1 MLKTYNNKPRH
12 NVLAGSLIW
21 QSLALQRHFNV
32 HLNVVMQFD
41 ITLMHKIL
49 DV

>member
-1 MLKTYNNKPRH
+1 MFLQGHCN
-12 NVLAGSLIW
+12 LAESCITETF
-21 QSLALQRHFNV
+21 HV
-32 HLNVVMQFD
+32 HLNVVVQFD